1 MKRVTGTVLI
11 GIFLLPA
18 VAISLVTPSNLAAQS
33 DDLGTTFR
41 SAPRPLRQ
49 RLVRAS
55 QAIDERRFGDA
66 VVELGVLL
74 AEEETG
80 DDIGADVGQ
89 DFFYGSINTTVVR
102 SSLKGEAQRLLGSL
116 PESARELYELQFG
129 ADAKELLNLAA
140 ASGDIN
146 QLTEVTRKY
155 FHTEAGYEATLLLG
169 RLQLDRGHPLAA
181 AMCLQR
187 LLAVP
192 NAARRFEPELSLV
205 SAACWA
211 RANQPERARKTLE
224 GLYAQFPDF
233 ALQVG
238 GEQVTDSPSSSRIEV
253 WLTKQLAGKSTRD
266 VQGATNWL
274 MFRGNAARNAA
285 SAGGLLL
292 PSFRWRV
299 PTAADPTDES
309 LIEEIRVDKIEQ
321 GIAALPSVQPLAIG
335 DVVLMRTPERLLA
348 IDFETG
354 KRVWEYPWWSAS
366 SDDISLTNRSNSGG
380 EELAARRE
388 KRFQRLWQ
396 DAPYG
401 QLSSDGESVYMLD
414 ELQPATPMGGT
425 FRPGIG
431 GMRFRSQ
438 DSPKSNNQLVAL
450 DLARQ
455 GSLRWM
461 VGAETGLDEPKL
473 AGAFFLGPPLPLS
486 GHLYVLVELGED
498 ILLVVLDSA
507 TGKQEWS
514 QQLGHVEST
523 PIDED
528 ILRRLAGAT
537 PSFADGVL
545 ICPTSAGSVVAVDI
559 ATRSLMWGYQYK
571 QVQRTNQFAFNR
583 GFGIPQD
590 QSERRW
596 QDASV
601 TISDGA
607 ALVTPVDEEKIICLD
622 LNMEKGKARWEADRD
637 NDLAD
642 ALYIGC
648 IHEGRALVVCKHK
661 LVALNMQDGKP
672 AWAQPLDLR
681 RDESEMPSGRGFQSG
696 DFFYLPTTTSALLK
710 VSLSDGKLVS
720 RTATPAP
727 LGNLI
732 CYRNEVITHSAGSV
746 ETYFQIEPLRTR
758 VAKQLEENAND
769 PWALAR
775 QGELFLNDGKSEEAL
790 GVLRRAHELDP
801 DDDAVRSLLV
811 STFLAAIKIDFA
823 AHRELSVQVQP
834 LIDLPSQLAEF
845 WRLTAAG
852 YHATGELS
860 LAVDAYL
867 ALADVDSKSII
878 GTDVSEPPLIEQDSN
893 WSVRSDR
900 WIQARL
906 AQLFESEDEVV
917 RSKLSAYIADRAA
930 ASGNRT
936 LAELQHDLDHF
947 GFHPACDAIRLV
959 YADRLIE
966 ANRLVDAELLLVPLR
981 DRGDR
986 TLAGAA
992 IARLA
997 LLYKR
1002 AGETADAAK
1011 LYEELGNQFA
1021 SIACIGETTGAAL
1034 LAQAQADAA
1043 LRDDFGVK
1051 RSWPWGAVEIEESPS
1066 QSSSESLSRL
1076 MTLPVYTDRGTS
1088 SGGTIFGFDTRFN
1101 AIVARDRSGNKLMDV
1116 SIERVRQNGLD
1127 QAHLLGKLGIV
1138 YFGADLI
1145 GVDMLANTLA
1155 RNEPVRWR
1163 LAVTSRT
1170 SDLERARPFQP
1181 PFDPLPRPLQTNL
1194 DDTGHAVSSLGP
1206 VTRQGVVYQRNR
1218 TLNCVDPLTGR
1229 LAWSQS
1235 GIEQGSTISGDADF
1249 VVAIPPS
1256 VDVATFYRMADGK
1269 LLGQRPLPAEA
1280 NRWTAV
1286 ERFVLAWDANGDRYR
1301 LYLRDIWAERDV
1313 WSEDVSNDA
1322 KATLTEDGMLALLDT
1337 NGRFVMHSLT
1347 SDQVLI
1353 RTRLERDELLHSL
1366 RVVPSGDDYILFA
1379 NSELTQNQTNS
1390 RTVRNA
1396 HSFNAPVATSRMY
1409 IIDRATGTLRWQV
1422 PAFIDEHGF
1431 VLQQPSNSPALWFVR
1446 NVSNSQAVLSPDNVK
1461 QASVLCIDRRDGRV
1475 LYSKEDISTQINEF
1489 NVASNQSGTK
1499 STIALPGQSITVTF
1513 TDAPTPPTP
1522 PAQTGAASSLTS
1534 SGSTLANMAGALFNS
1549 LKQRADADGQDTPFD
1564 DDSPKK

>member
-1 MKRVTGTVLI
+1 MKTVFGTVLI
-11 GIFLLPA
+11 WLVLLPA
-18 VAISLVTPSNLAAQS
+18 AAILLVPTTKLAAQE

-41 SAPRPLRQ
+41 SAPRPLKQ

-66 VVELGVLL
+66 VVELGFLL

-80 DDIGADVGQ
+80 DDIGTDVGQ
-89 DFFYGSINTTVVR
+89 DFFYGSINTVVVR

-129 ADAKELLNLAA
+129 ADAKELLDLAVV
-140 ASGDIN
+140 SGDIN

-155 FHTEAGYEATLLLG
+155 FHTLAGYEATLLLG
-169 RLQLDRGHPLAA
+169 RLQLDRGQPLAA

-187 LLAVP
+187 LLNVP

-211 RANQPERARKTLE
+211 RAQRPVQARKTLE

-238 GEQVTDSPSSSRIEV
+238 GERVADSSISSRIDV
-253 WLTKQLAGKSTRD
+253 WLTKQLAGRSTRD
-266 VQGATNWL
+266 TRQATNWL
-274 MFRGNAARNAA
+274 MFRGDAARNAE
-285 SAGGLLL
+285 SVGDVLL

-299 PTAADPTDES
+299 PTASDPTDES
-309 LIEEIRVDKIEQ
+309 MIEEIRVDKIEQ
-321 GIAALPSVQPLAIG
+321 GIAALPSVQPLAVG

-366 SDDISLTNRSNSGG
+366 YEDVSLTSHANSGS
-380 EELAARRE
+380 EELAVRRE
-388 KRFQRLWQ
+388 KRFQCLWQ

-414 ELQPATPMGGT
+414 DLHYATPMGGT

-431 GMRFRSQ
+431 GLRFRSQ
-438 DSPKSNNQLVAL
+438 DAPKSNNQLVAL
-450 DLARQ
+450 DLGRQ

-461 VGAETGLDEPKL
+461 VGSETGLDEPKL

-486 GHLYVLVELGED
+486 GHLYAMVELGED
-498 ILLVVLDSA
+498 VLLVVLDAA
-507 TGKQEWS
+507 TGKQEWA

-537 PSFADGVL
+537 PSYSDGVL

-571 QVQRTNQFAFNR
+571 QVQRASQFAFNR
-583 GFGIPQD
+583 GFAIPQD

-596 QDASV
+596 LDASV

-607 ALVTPVDEEKIICLD
+607 ALVTPVDEDKIICLD
-622 LNMEKGKARWEADRD
+622 LNMEQGKARWEAGRD
-637 NDLAD
+637 GDLAD

-661 LVALNMQDGKP
+661 LVSLQMNDGKP
-672 AWAQPLDLR
+672 AWQEPVELR
-681 RDESEMPSGRGFQSG
+681 RGDSEMPSGRGFQSG
-696 DFFYLPTTTSALLK
+696 DFYYLPTTTSALLK
-710 VSLSDGKLVS
+710 ISLGDGKIVS
-720 RTATPAP
+720 RTATPSP

-732 CYRNEVITHSAGSV
+732 CHRDEVVTHSAGSV
-746 ETYFQIEPLRTR
+746 AVYFQIASLRAL
-758 VAKQLEENAND
+758 VAKRLEQDAD
-769 PWALAR
+769 DSWALAR
-775 QGELFLNDGKSEEAL
+775 QGELLLHDGESEDAL
-790 GVLRRAHELDP
+790 RVLRRAHELDP
-801 DDDAVRSLLV
+801 DDDAVRGLFV

-823 AHRELSVQVQP
+823 AHRELSAQVQP
-834 LIDLPSQLAEF
+834 LIDLPAQRAEF

-852 YHATGELS
+852 YHAAGELN
-860 LAVDAYL
+860 LATDAYL
-867 ALADVDSKSII
+867 ALAEVASKSV
-878 GTDVSEPPLIEQDSN
+878 GGPDVSEPSLIEQDST

-906 AQLFESEDEVV
+906 AQLFESDDEAV
-917 RSKLSAYIADRAA
+917 RNKLTAYIADRAA
-930 ASGNRT
+930 SSEQRT

-947 GFHPACDAIRLV
+947 GFHPACDPMRIV
-959 YADRLIE
+959 FADRLLE
-966 ANRLVDAELLLVPLR
+966 ANRLVDAELLLTPLR
-981 DRGDR
+981 AHGDR
-986 TLAGAA
+986 LLAGAA
-992 IARLA
+992 TARLA

-1002 AGETADAAK
+1002 AGEAAAAAK
-1011 LYEELGNQFA
+1011 LYQELGDQFA
-1021 SIACIGETTGAAL
+1021 SIACVGETTGAELLAHAQSDPAL
-1034 LAQAQADAA
+1034 L
-1043 LRDDFGVK
+1043 DDFGV
-1051 RSWPWGAVEIEESPS
+1051 RPRWPWGAVTHEESPS

-1076 MTLPVYTDRGTS
+1076 MTLPVYTVAGGSNGGTS
-1088 SGGTIFGFDTRFN
+1088 FGFDTRFN

-1116 SIERVRQNGLD
+1116 PIERVRQNGLD
-1127 QAHLLGKLGIV
+1127 QVHLLGKLGVV

-1145 GVDMLANTLA
+1145 GVDLLANTLA

-1163 LAVTSRT
+1163 LAVTSRV

-1206 VTRQGVVYQRNR
+1206 VTRHGVVYQRSR

-1229 LAWSQS
+1229 LAWSQA
-1235 GIEQGSTISGDADF
+1235 GIEQGATISGDAEY
-1249 VVAIPPS
+1249 VVVIPPN
-1256 VDVATFYRMADGK
+1256 VDVATIYRMTDGK
-1269 LLGQRPLPAEA
+1269 LLGQRSLPAEA
-1280 NRWTAV
+1280 SRWTAV
-1286 ERFVLAWDANGDRYR
+1286 ERFVLAWDTHDSRYR

-1313 WSEDVSNDA
+1313 WSEDVSNNA

-1347 SDQVLI
+1347 SDRVLI
-1353 RTRLERDELLHSL
+1353 RTKLERDELLHSL
-1366 RVVPSGDDYILFA
+1366 RVVSSGDDYLLFA
-1379 NSELTQNQTNS
+1379 NTDSAQNQSTT

-1396 HSFNAPVATSRMY
+1396 HSFNAPVATSRLY
-1409 IIDRATGTLRWQV
+1409 VIDRATGQLRWQV
-1422 PAFIDEHGF
+1422 PAFIEEHGF

-1446 NVSNSQAVLSPDNVK
+1446 NVSNSQTVLAPDNVK
-1461 QASVLCIDRRDGRV
+1461 QASVLCIDRRDGRIV
-1475 LYSKEDISTQINEF
+1475 YSKEDISTQVNEF
-1489 NVASNQSGTK
+1489 NVASNESGTT
-1499 STIALPGQSITVTF
+1499 STITLPGQSITITF
-1513 TDAPTPPTP
+1513 TDEPIPPTP

-1549 LKQRADADGQDTPFD
+1549 LKQRAAAEEQDTPFD
-1564 DDSPKK
+1564 DVSPKK